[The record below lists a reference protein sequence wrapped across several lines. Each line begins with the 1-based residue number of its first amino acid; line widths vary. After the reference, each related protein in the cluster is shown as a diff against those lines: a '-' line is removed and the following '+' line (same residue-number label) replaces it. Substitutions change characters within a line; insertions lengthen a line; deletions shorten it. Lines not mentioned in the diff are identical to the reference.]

1 MFDVN
6 IVTPNKRAYSGR
18 ASHVVA
24 PGVRGLFGLL
34 AQHAPL
40 FSKLE
45 PGVVRIDGESGKKTF
60 FEIDGGILEVD
71 NNVVTVLTDNA
82 SEKA

>member
-6 IVTPNKRAYSGR
+6 IVTPSKQAYTGR

-24 PGVRGLFGLL
+24 PGARGLFGVLT
-34 AQHAPL
+34 QHAPL

-45 PGVVRIDGESGKKTF
+45 PGVVRIDEESGKKTF
-60 FEIDGGILEVD
+60 FEIDGGMLEVD

-82 SEKA
+82 GEKV